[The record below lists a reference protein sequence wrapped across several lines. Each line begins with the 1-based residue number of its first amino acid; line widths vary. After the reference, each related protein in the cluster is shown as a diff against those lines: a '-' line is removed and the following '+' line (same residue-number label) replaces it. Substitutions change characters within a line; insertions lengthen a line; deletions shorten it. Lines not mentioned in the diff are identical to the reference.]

1 MPSKFYDC
9 MVWRILLAK
18 GVLMKVGDIVQYES
32 NRMGVIID
40 IRRCLFNEIC
50 DVKLF
55 DGCIV
60 HVFRE
65 FIKVVS

>member
-1 MPSKFYDC
+1 
-9 MVWRILLAK
+9 
-18 GVLMKVGDIVQYES
+18 MKVGDIVQYES

-40 IRRCLFNEIC
+40 IRRCLYNEIC

-55 DGCIV
+55 DGSIV

-65 FIKVVS
+65 FVKVVSQ